1 MTPAGRVVIGLFLAL
16 AGSPVIAQE
25 ARVWRPAWTA
35 AAAPPRFDGPPE
47 APLIYVDQTIRQ
59 DIRIGVAA
67 EAVRLRISNEVGPEP
82 LRLASLTAAGP
93 DGRALRV
100 TFGGVEDIIVPPG
113 VALLSDPLPIELK
126 RSDTLTVSLYA
137 AGPARGV
144 VRRVA
149 VRLGEGEVAVAADAP
164 LERRQSFVSAVFA
177 LTEEPP
183 AVIVA
188 LGDSITEGGSSTL
201 GAEADWPAVLNRRLE
216 AACPGAFV
224 VVNAGISGNQVVR
237 DGRSPNV
244 RARLDRDVLSLPGVT
259 HVILIEGINDIRHD
273 GNPANVGR
281 TPEEVI
287 ASYRQVIARLHLHDI
302 KVVGGTL
309 TPFGGSERFDA
320 RSESAR
326 QTINAFI
333 RDSGEFDAVIDFDLA
348 TRDLDHPEA
357 MRADLSGNDRLHP
370 NDKGYDAMGRAID
383 LGTFVSP
390 APACDWLPTSSNG
403 ADGPD
408 QHQADRA
415 PSRGRR

>member
-1 MTPAGRVVIGLFLAL
+1 MTGTRRVAIGFFLAL
-16 AGSPVIAQE
+16 AGSSVIAQE
-25 ARVWRPAWTA
+25 APVWRPAWTA

-47 APLIYVDQTIRQ
+47 APLSYVDQTIRQ
-59 DIRIGVAA
+59 DIRLGVAA
-67 EAVRLRISNEVGPEP
+67 EAVRLRISNEVGLAP
-82 LRLASLTAAGP
+82 LTLARLTAAGP
-93 DGRALRV
+93 DGQALRV
-100 TFGGVEDIIVPPG
+100 TFDGAENLVIPVG
-113 VALLSDPLPIELK
+113 VALVSDPLPIELE
-126 RSDTLTVSLYA
+126 RSGILTVSLYA
-137 AGPARGV
+137 PGPTRGV

-149 VRLGEGEVAVAADAP
+149 VRLGAGKTAVAADAA
-164 LERRQSFVSAVFA
+164 LERRQSFVSAVYA
-177 LTEEPP
+177 LTDEPP

-216 AACPGAFV
+216 TACPGAFV

-287 ASYRQVIARLHLHDI
+287 ASYRQVIARLHLRDI
-302 KVVGGTL
+302 KIVGGTL
-309 TPFGGSERFDA
+309 TPFAGSERFDA

-333 RDSGEFDAVIDFDLA
+333 RDSGEFDAVVDFDAA
-348 TRDLDHPEA
+348 TRDPGYPDA
-357 MRADLSGNDRLHP
+357 MRAEMVGSDRLHP
-370 NDKGYDAMGRAID
+370 NDNGYDAMAQAVD
-383 LGTFVSP
+383 LGIF
-390 APACDWLPTSSNG
+390 LTSAMDCG
-403 ADGPD
+403 
-408 QHQADRA
+408 
-415 PSRGRR
+415 

>member
-1 MTPAGRVVIGLFLAL
+1 VTRAGRLAIGLFLAL

-25 ARVWRPAWTA
+25 APEWRPAWTA

-47 APLIYVDQTIRQ
+47 APLSYVDQTIRQ
-59 DIRIGVAA
+59 DIRVGVAA
-67 EAVRLRISNEVGPEP
+67 EAVRLRVSNEVGLEP

-93 DGRALRV
+93 DGRSLRV
-100 TFGGVEDIIVPPG
+100 TFGGVEDIVVPVG
-113 VALLSDPLPIELK
+113 VALVSDPLPIELE
-126 RSDTLTVSLYA
+126 RSEILTVSLYA
-137 AGPARGV
+137 PGPTRGV

-149 VRLGEGEVAVAADAP
+149 VRLGAGEAAVAANAP
-164 LERRQSFVSAVFA
+164 LERRQSFVSAVYA
-177 LTEEPP
+177 LTDEPP

-216 AACPGAFV
+216 AACPGGFV

-287 ASYRQVIARLHLHDI
+287 ASYRQVIARLHLRDI

-309 TPFGGSERFDA
+309 TPFAGSERFDV

-348 TRDLDHPEA
+348 TRDPDHPEA
-357 MRADLSGNDRLHP
+357 MQAEMVGNDRLHP
-370 NDKGYDAMGRAID
+370 NDKGYDAMGQAID
-383 LGTFVSP
+383 LGAFV
-390 APACDWLPTSSNG
+390 TG
-403 ADGPD
+403 AAGC
-408 QHQADRA
+408 
-415 PSRGRR
+415 STGS